1 VQQWAHVHLIR
12 SADIICKTRNMHAK
26 TLWLLGHSCG
36 HPSTACALVAQLQML
51 EQRRKLPPMV
61 NDRSLFTRAAPF
73 YDKSDPFY
81 HSPSQRIGS
90 NYTPSSMHAAA
101 VLFEVFPK
109 VSRPPCLWC
118 SVSIKKTMLQL
129 KLKGTGVL
137 VRNQQKPAFVQQ
149 ATCRPA

>member
-1 VQQWAHVHLIR
+1 
-12 SADIICKTRNMHAK
+12 
-26 TLWLLGHSCG
+26 
-36 HPSTACALVAQLQML
+36 ML

-90 NYTPSSMHAAA
+90 NYSPSSMHAAS

-109 VSRPPCLWC
+109 VTVQHATTLWFARGA
-118 SVSIKKTMLQL
+118 VT
-129 KLKGTGVL
+129 
-137 VRNQQKPAFVQQ
+137 
-149 ATCRPA
+149 ATSSKNLHHYIH